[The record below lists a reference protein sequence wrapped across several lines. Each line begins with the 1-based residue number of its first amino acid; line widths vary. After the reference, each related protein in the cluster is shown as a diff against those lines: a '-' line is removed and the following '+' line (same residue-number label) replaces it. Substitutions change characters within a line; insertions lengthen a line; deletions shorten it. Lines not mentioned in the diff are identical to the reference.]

1 MKKLVLLFL
10 IAFSFSFSNAQKVVA
25 IAFVNSQGQPMNL
38 NGLKLTLPTNP
49 PANVTIPIAVF
60 FQNTGDVLNTGDSLH
75 MSFFVEGQN
84 VLNFKVTL
92 NKELATDS
100 VSYVSL
106 QQLTVATSSLKD
118 INTWC
123 FGITEAY
130 RSGVETAYSD
140 TLCATFATQ
149 SAGVNEIT
157 ESETIIYPNPAKD
170 MLKIDNVNN
179 ADIYIYNTI
188 GQMVKK
194 FNNVVGNTEINVSDL
209 NNGVYIVRIQ
219 KGESVHTKKIQIIK

>member
-1 MKKLVLLFL
+1 MKKLVLFFL
-10 IAFSFSFSNAQKVVA
+10 IAFSFSFANAQKVVG
-25 IAFVNSQGQPMNL
+25 IFFVNQQGQIANL
-38 NGLKLTLPTNP
+38 DGLKLTVPANP
-49 PANVTIPIAVF
+49 PANVNIPTAVF

-75 MSFFVEGQN
+75 MAFFVEGQN
-84 VLNFKVTL
+84 VLNFNITL
-92 NKELATDS
+92 NNALATDS
-100 VSYVSL
+100 VSYLDL
-106 QQLTVATSSLKD
+106 QQLSVATSSLKD

-157 ESETIIYPNPAKD
+157 ENETIIYPNPAKD
-170 MLKIDNVNN
+170 ILIVDNVNN
-179 ADIYIYNTI
+179 ADIYIYNTL

-194 FNNVVGNTEINVSDL
+194 ITNVVGSKEINVSDL
-209 NNGVYIVRIQ
+209 NNGMYIVRIQ
-219 KGESVHTKKIQIIK
+219 KGESVQTKKIQIIK